1 MKTKNIFYNLYQ
13 ILIEN
18 FRKYVYLV
26 VPLIFFGI
34 LKILNFNIIFNI
46 DEYFREF
53 YFFNILLICL
63 LFFYYLKL
71 KKLPQNKF
79 LQLLKSSGY
88 MRVINKTIFFG
99 MFLLITTIILSLL
112 YGNCEFIVYILLFG
126 VLEVVVSSF
135 HFYKILKYYY
145 KSK

>member
-1 MKTKNIFYNLYQ
+1 MKTKNNFYNLYQ

-26 VPLIFFGI
+26 IPLIFFGI
-34 LKILNFNIIFNI
+34 FKIFKFNIIINVG
-46 DEYFREF
+46 EYFRGF
-53 YFFNILLICL
+53 IFFNILLICL

-79 LQLLKSSGY
+79 LQLLKFSGY
-88 MRVINKTIFFG
+88 MRVINNTIFFG
-99 MFLLITTIILSLL
+99 MFFLITAIILSF
-112 YGNCEFIVYILLFG
+112 YIKNCEFINYILLFG
-126 VLEVVVSSF
+126 ILEVAVSSF
-135 HFYKILKYYY
+135 HFYKVLKYYY